1 MADGG
6 GLSDE
11 EREEL
16 EQLRAEK
23 ARREQEQRDA
33 QERAELQRLRA
44 QRQRAE
50 QDREAELRDARLR
63 KRGRQMMQ
71 PDEDDLRMA
80 PGQKAVILCVVAV
93 AAVWL
98 IASLLG

>member
-16 EQLRAEK
+16 EQLLEPG
-23 ARREQEQRDA
+23 READ
-33 QERAELQRLRA
+33 L
-44 QRQRAE
+44 
-50 QDREAELRDARLR
+50 EAELRDARLR
-63 KRGRQMMQ
+63 ERGRQMMQ